1 METVHTSIY
10 SRLMTVLFYT
20 TASICALRA
29 AAWLSVHTLLPALSR
44 IISHYHNYYYSHAD
58 DPARHIPSSSSP
70 RPQPLGGSSGQPGSA
85 VAETLFTRVRTAA
98 GHHRFVPVSIAGP
111 HHVVA
116 AADST
121 ASAQT
126 TLLRLRGIAML
137 VLISVSVGGIL
148 ARYYPHF
155 TAVSMIGQGS
165 WLSPAI
171 PLQNVLSD
179 SRSPV
184 DDKPR
189 TSEYQLQ
196 QQQNGTHRAVRAQL

>member
-10 SRLMTVLFYT
+10 SMLMTVLFYT

-29 AAWLSVHTLLPALSR
+29 SAWLSVHTLLPALSR
-44 IISHYHNYYYSHAD
+44 IVSHYYNYYYSHAD
-58 DPARHIPSSSSP
+58 DPARHIPSSSSQ
-70 RPQPLGGSSGQPGSA
+70 RPPPLGDSSGQPGSA
-85 VAETLFTRVRTAA
+85 AAETLFKRVRTAA

-116 AADST
+116 AVDST

-137 VLISVSVGGIL
+137 VLISVSVAGIL

-184 DDKPR
+184 DDK
-189 TSEYQLQ
+189 
-196 QQQNGTHRAVRAQL
+196 